1 MKKCECGSTQFVVV
15 ETLVHE
21 GELINGKIKCFKDF
35 SNEIESIT
43 CKNCG
48 KEFSPGEIEV
58 TFNY

>member
-1 MKKCECGSTQFVVV
+1 MKNCKCGSTQFAVV

-21 GELINGKIKCFKDF
+21 GELINGKIKCFKNF

-48 KEFSPGEIEV
+48 EEILPSKIEV
-58 TFNY
+58 IFNY